1 MKSSARNQL
10 SGTITRIDTEDGDCL
25 VTLTTAQGTL
35 LYARISRFSCRRL
48 NLAVGCPVA
57 VMVKA
62 SAVMLATELAPMR
75 LSAENCVAGTV
86 LRVEQGA
93 VNHVLTL
100 DIGGGEQLCAGIT
113 LSGSEELAL
122 QPGSA
127 AVAVFNANQVVLGV
141 LA

>member
-1 MKSSARNQL
+1 M
-10 SGTITRIDTEDGDCL
+10 
-25 VTLTTAQGTL
+25 
-35 LYARISRFSCRRL
+35 
-48 NLAVGCPVA
+48 
-57 VMVKA
+57 
-62 SAVMLATELAPMR
+62 
-75 LSAENCVAGTV
+75 

-100 DIGGGEQLCAGIT
+100 DIGGGEQRCAGIT
-113 LSGSEELAL
+113 LSGSDELAL